1 MTDYVVTENASGG
14 WHVQSVDLDH
24 PTDHQPTRSDAVAA
38 ARRKIRTT
46 HGGTLTVKDVH
57 GSVVQTDRVDVPKN
71 NEGNISDD

>member
-1 MTDYVVTENASGG
+1 MTDYVVTENANGG
-14 WHVQSVDLDH
+14 WDIQSVDLQR

-57 GSVVQTDRVDVPKN
+57 GSVVQTDEVNAPSKDR
-71 NEGNISDD
+71 